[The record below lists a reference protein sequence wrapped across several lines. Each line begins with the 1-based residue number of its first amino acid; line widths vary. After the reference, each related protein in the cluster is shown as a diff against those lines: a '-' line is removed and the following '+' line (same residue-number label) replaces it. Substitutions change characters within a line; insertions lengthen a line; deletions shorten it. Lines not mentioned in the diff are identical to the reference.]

1 MYAVKSSS
9 RALFVALIPLALVE
23 AGLLVMALLGTQATP
38 QTDMPAPDHILV
50 FYAGRLAMDGALLFA
65 GHWMLRQRAI
75 SSRMAY
81 SLMGGVMAAA
91 SYAIAIRNSVQ
102 LFPPGGG
109 TVLTI
114 GLLPTIAGMIT
125 GFLYGQ
131 FAGVAPAGR
140 WPKLSYEGLTTSLS
154 FDGPIRVR
162 TSVAAIAIAA
172 TMPAALTSILSF
184 SAMSLIIPA
193 YLTTTPGPLIAA
205 AIPAQ
210 LFLTMLVVTIV
221 PSAIFV
227 LCLHH
232 IARALHR
239 DRAFEYAAIGSLMAV
254 ICVILIAPLIPVSSF
269 FVLPVSA
276 AGYGAIMGVLY
287 RRFAGIE
294 PVPLP
299 EAVIAADPNALVGA
313 DHPSRRQHSVILS
326 N

>member
-1 MYAVKSSS
+1 
-9 RALFVALIPLALVE
+9 
-23 AGLLVMALLGTQATP
+23 
-38 QTDMPAPDHILV
+38 
-50 FYAGRLAMDGALLFA
+50 
-65 GHWMLRQRAI
+65 
-75 SSRMAY
+75 
-81 SLMGGVMAAA
+81 
-91 SYAIAIRNSVQ
+91 
-102 LFPPGGG
+102 
-109 TVLTI
+109 
-114 GLLPTIAGMIT
+114 
-125 GFLYGQ
+125 
-131 FAGVAPAGR
+131 
-140 WPKLSYEGLTTSLS
+140 
-154 FDGPIRVR
+154 
-162 TSVAAIAIAA
+162 
-172 TMPAALTSILSF
+172 
-184 SAMSLIIPA
+184 
-193 YLTTTPGPLIAA
+193 
-205 AIPAQ
+205 
-210 LFLTMLVVTIV
+210 MLVVTIV

>member
-1 MYAVKSSS
+1 MYAVKNSS

-23 AGLLVMALLGTQATP
+23 AVLLAMALLGAQAAQPTEV
-38 QTDMPAPDHILV
+38 PAPDQILV
-50 FYAGRLAMDGALLFA
+50 FYAGRLAMDAALIYA

-75 SSRMAY
+75 SSRFAY

-91 SYAIAIRNSVQ
+91 SYAIAIRNSLQ
-102 LFPPGGG
+102 LFPAAGG

-131 FAGVAPAGR
+131 FAGLAPAAR
-140 WPKLSYEGLTTSLS
+140 WPKLSYEGLATSLT

-162 TSVAAIAIAA
+162 TSVAAVAIAA
-172 TMPAALTSILSF
+172 AMPAVLTTILSF
-184 SAMSLIIPA
+184 TAMSLIIPA
-193 YLTTTPGPLIAA
+193 FLTTTPGPLFAA

-239 DRAFEYAAIGSLMAV
+239 NRAFEYAGIGSLMAV
-254 ICVILIAPLIPVSSF
+254 ICVILFSPLIPVTSF
-269 FVLPVSA
+269 FFLPFAA
-276 AGYGAIMGVLY
+276 AGYGAIMGALY
-287 RRFAGIE
+287 RRFAGLE

-299 EAVIAADPNALVGA
+299 EAVIATDPNALVGA
-313 DHPSRRQHSVILS
+313 DHPSRQRHGVILG